1 MNKCLR
7 RDLDTLEDWI
17 RQVTEFEKMMAES
30 FCQIAKSK
38 KTMNESLDYM
48 AETEK
53 TMAKIAGSL
62 GDGYTNKDQSVHGA
76 SQ

>member
-1 MNKCLR
+1 
-7 RDLDTLEDWI
+7 
-17 RQVTEFEKMMAES
+17 
-30 FCQIAKSK
+30 
-38 KTMNESLDYM
+38 MNESLNHIV
-48 AETEK
+48 EVKK